1 MKAKSESTNT
11 FEKENW
17 GRNSGN
23 ESFGSM
29 LKSDAEICHK
39 SMGCNALKLLIRMI
53 NKLDKCVFIH

>member
-11 FEKENW
+11 FERENW

-23 ESFGSM
+23 DSFRSM
-29 LKSDAEICHK
+29 LKSDTEICDK
-39 SMGCNALKLLIRMI
+39 SMGYNVIKLLVRMI